1 MKKRLLGAAAAIAFC
16 LTTMTPVMAT
26 DPATMTDISGHWAE
40 VTINWCLEQELFKGT
55 TDTTFE
61 PELSMTREMFVTVLS
76 RIEGIQEED
85 YQDDYLDYL
94 YPDVHTGM
102 YSAPAINWATRNGIV
117 QGMDDGNF
125 HPQDPVTREQMA
137 AMVIRYAKNC
147 NYELNPVG
155 EVYPGDFTDLS
166 SVAEYALEPLATLKA
181 TGILN
186 GYSNDDGTYRFCPQE
201 NATRAQCAAV
211 FQRLSN
217 ARGEATQQEWIIP
230 EELTL
235 SAPELSML
243 CSSSAIPLTVAIAPE
258 NASNLTVTW
267 VSMDPSIA
275 SVDHSGNVT
284 AVSAGTTEIRAYTYN
299 GLSQSCTVTC
309 KYAEGLASETES
321 FQEKC
326 IRIFGREYNDAFT
339 ARDAYTSSEEAQSH
353 MVTITVPVWELAG
366 STAPENDGDES
377 SDAAPAK
384 RSGTRTLEVHE
395 NIADTVIAIFEEIY
409 NGEEQFPISDVGCY
423 RWDPSSEHCVGLAID
438 INANSNYF
446 CEPDGTAIV
455 GSHWDP
461 ENDPYSI
468 PADGDVVRAF
478 TKYGFTRGIYWRSGR
493 KDYMHFSFFAT

>member
-1 MKKRLLGAAAAIAFC
+1 MRNRLLGAATAIALC
-16 LTTMTPVMAT
+16 LTTMTTAMAT
-26 DPATMTDISGHWAE
+26 DPASMTDIAEHWAE
-40 VTINWCLEQELFKGT
+40 STISWCLEQELFKGT

-76 RIEGIQEED
+76 RIEGISEED
-85 YQDDYLDYL
+85 YQDDYLNNL
-94 YPDVHTGM
+94 YPDVHTEM

-117 QGMDDGNF
+117 QGMDDGRF

-137 AMVIRYAKNC
+137 AIVIRYATNC
-147 NYELNPVG
+147 NYMLNSVG
-155 EVYPGDFTDLS
+155 EAYPGDFTDLD
-166 SVAEYALEPLATLKA
+166 SVAEYALEPLASLKA

-217 ARGEATQQEWIIP
+217 ARGEYPDREWLLP
-230 EELTL
+230 EALAL
-235 SAPELSML
+235 SSGEMSML
-243 CSSSAIPLTVAIAPE
+243 CGSTMPLTAVITPE
-258 NASNLTVTW
+258 KVGNPTLTW
-267 VSMDPSIA
+267 VSMNPEIA
-275 SVDHSGNVT
+275 SVDHSGNIT
-284 AVSAGTTEIRAYTYN
+284 AISTGTAEIRAYTCN
-299 GLSQSCTVTC
+299 GLVQSCMVTC

-326 IRIFGREYNDAFT
+326 IRIFGREYGNAFA
-339 ARDAYTSSEEAQSH
+339 ARDAYTSHEEAKSY
-353 MVTITVPVWELAG
+353 MVTITVPVWELAD
-366 STAPENDGDES
+366 SAAPNTGNSGADND
-377 SDAAPAK
+377 APAK
-384 RSGTRTLEVHE
+384 RSSTRTLEVHE
-395 NIADTVIAIFEEIY
+395 NIADTVLAIFEEIY

-446 CEPDGTAIV
+446 CEADGTAIV

-478 TKYGFTRGIYWRSGR
+478 RKYGFTRGIYWNSGR